1 MMPMESAL
9 RCLSSRN
16 QDLQKLKRH
25 HIKNGGNLEPS
36 SGQIPRPH
44 RRHRFGHPV
53 KSHHLRSCRWFA
65 CQMPIAAQ
73 QRSLTKEK
81 NLLLEHIGTIL
92 NHQHPQ
98 FQEAKSHVSSFH
110 DIYHAL
116 LFHKLAPAH
125 PDWVYTMCTLFW
137 LSRAPKSIGEFPNP
151 AFIFTAMT
159 RLASKWSLQHSAAL
173 EPKELWKHQDSIRK
187 QET

>member
-65 CQMPIAAQ
+65 CQMPIAEP
-73 QRSLTKEK
+73 TKIPYK
-81 NLLLEHIGTIL
+81 GKKSATGTYW
-92 NHQHPQ
+92 NH
-98 FQEAKSHVSSFH
+98 
-110 DIYHAL
+110 
-116 LFHKLAPAH
+116 
-125 PDWVYTMCTLFW
+125 
-137 LSRAPKSIGEFPNP
+137 
-151 AFIFTAMT
+151 
-159 RLASKWSLQHSAAL
+159 L
-173 EPKELWKHQDSIRK
+173 EPSTSPIPGSKITCQFISWYLSCPSLSQISACTSRLSIYNVHPVLTESSAKVHRGVS
-187 QET
+187 